1 MVTGKKQVTCNKSGA
16 SNWVTV
22 KPGVVKSKSPE
33 IIEATLAWLKKSHQ
47 LVTLIHKEYNSSKTI
62 LLDYNDK
69 ELSID
74 KPVGWRKSFGEV
86 RILFKDAG
94 QLWNQLAAK
103 VLSAEGN
110 VLQTKFPFELLR
122 LQRRANYRVDVPR
135 SSKATFMHKGK
146 KYKDFYVQDISAEGV
161 MVYANSGTA
170 LSEGDMVADI
180 SLLFPAADSIS
191 GASIHIRQGRIMRI
205 FSNDRGENCYGM
217 QFHLSHNEE
226 EVLLQYVRQREREL
240 LRKGIN
246 I

>member
-1 MVTGKKQVTCNKSGA
+1 MVTGKKQGTCNKGGA

-22 KPGVVKSKSPE
+22 KPGVVKTKSPK

-74 KPVGWRKSFGEV
+74 KPTDWRVSFTDV

-94 QLWNQLAAK
+94 QLWNQLSAK
-103 VLSAEGN
+103 VYPTAGDALKTE
-110 VLQTKFPFELLR
+110 FPVELLR

-135 SSKATFMHKGK
+135 SSRATFLHKDN

-161 MVYANSGTA
+161 MVHTSSGTA
-170 LSEGDMVADI
+170 LSEGDLVADI
-180 SLLFPAADSIS
+180 SLLFPEDGSVS
-191 GASIHIRQGRIMRI
+191 GISIHIRQGRIMRS
-205 FSNDRGENCYGM
+205 FRNDHGQICYGI

-226 EVLLQYVRQREREL
+226 EVLLQYVRQRERDL